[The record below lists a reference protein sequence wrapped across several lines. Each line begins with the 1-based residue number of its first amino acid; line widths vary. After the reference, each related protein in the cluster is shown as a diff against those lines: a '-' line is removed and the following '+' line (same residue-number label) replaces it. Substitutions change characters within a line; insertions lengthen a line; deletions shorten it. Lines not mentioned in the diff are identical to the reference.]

1 MTKEKPPGDD
11 ETTGSST
18 DETNYDSLFSS
29 DNTETTDF
37 FSDNTNLTDLTEK
50 IKNAMDGGEENQ
62 RDPDSVVVN
71 IRPDKK

>member
-1 MTKEKPPGDD
+1 MTKEKPPGDE
-11 ETTGSST
+11 ETTESSS
-18 DETNYDSLFSS
+18 DDDNYDTLFSS
-29 DNTETTDF
+29 DNTETTNS

-50 IKNAMDGGEENQ
+50 IKKAMNNGEKNQ